1 MKKYLRFY
9 KQSIKISLAYKME
22 FIFQMFSTVLEA
34 AIMIFLWK
42 KIYESTGN
50 GLIGNF
56 SLNEMIVYIVLTFTV
71 GKALSSS
78 VDSEVPYEVRE
89 GTIAMELIKPYSYI
103 LRHLFSDLGRVSMG
117 SIGAIGILLVSLFF
131 FDANLTLGNTV
142 IFIISM
148 ILAYIITFAINMI
161 VSLVSFYTTY
171 IWGVIMFK
179 SVVIAFLSG
188 QLIPITFFPDS
199 FARVL
204 KILPFSYTNFYP
216 IYMFMGKLSSKEVV
230 VALFIQ
236 LVWAVVL
243 LISMKKL
250 YTKAL
255 LRLQVAGG

>member
-1 MKKYLRFY
+1 
-9 KQSIKISLAYKME
+9 
-22 FIFQMFSTVLEA
+22 
-34 AIMIFLWK
+34 
-42 KIYESTGN
+42 
-50 GLIGNF
+50 
-56 SLNEMIVYIVLTFTV
+56 
-71 GKALSSS
+71 
-78 VDSEVPYEVRE
+78 
-89 GTIAMELIKPYSYI
+89 
-103 LRHLFSDLGRVSMG
+103 
-117 SIGAIGILLVSLFF
+117 
-131 FDANLTLGNTV
+131 
-142 IFIISM
+142 
-148 ILAYIITFAINMI
+148 
-161 VSLVSFYTTY
+161 
-171 IWGVIMFK
+171 MFK

-255 LRLQVAGG
+255 LRLQIGWR